1 MDHTHTLLHASPN
14 VPSVH
19 ALLGLM
25 SAGKYTCTVVIPLD
39 FFQQALLI
47 NEGCNVHLYN
57 KKGYRTIVKIGMVD
71 VCSFCFLHVLLSQLY
86 QQV

>member
-1 MDHTHTLLHASPN
+1 MCTMPPPPPHTHTHFLRASPN

-19 ALLGLM
+19 AFLGLM

-47 NEGCNVHLYN
+47 NKGCNVHLYN
-57 KKGYRTIVKIGMVD
+57 KKRLQNYHENWHG
-71 VCSFCFLHVLLSQLY
+71 
-86 QQV
+86 